1 MLYVWRSTMKI
12 FLIIILLILLLP
24 IPIKLSICYSKEN
37 YYIKKY
43 YGDFVLLKQAK
54 NKENCKK
61 VLEKVGVYGTL
72 REVKEAIIK
81 EMIKDEVNHRKTEP
95 LYKLIP
101 LMRQMY
107 NRFYEENM
115 ECCFVG

>member
-1 MLYVWRSTMKI
+1 MMRI
-12 FLIIILLILLLP
+12 
-24 IPIKLSICYSKEN
+24 KEN

-43 YGDFVLLKQAK
+43 YGDFVLLKRAK

-81 EMIKDEVNHRKTEP
+81 EMIKRETYPAPKVTLNSEVKD
-95 LYKLIP
+95 
-101 LMRQMY
+101 
-107 NRFYEENM
+107 FYEFTTDDFKIEDYQAG
-115 ECCFVG
+115 EQIKDIPIAI